1 MADPAGSVEPSRTA
15 PDANHSV
22 VKAAGLIGA
31 ATFSS
36 RILGFVRDMV
46 LARLF
51 GATPA
56 ADAFFV
62 AYRIPNLLREL
73 FAEGSMSAAFI
84 PVFTEYH
91 TRKTKAEAW
100 ELASATFT
108 TLLTIVTAV
117 AVIGVVAAPGI
128 VWLLAPGFHD
138 VPDKLALTTL
148 LTRVMFP
155 YLIFISL
162 AALAMG
168 ILNSLRA
175 FAAPAF
181 SPVFFN
187 VVTIACALLLSPLLT
202 EPIVGV
208 AIGIVFGGV
217 AQFAMQLP
225 GLNGRGMLFGLR
237 FQPGVMFPYLI
248 FISLAALAMGILN
261 SLRAFAAPA
270 FSPVFFNV
278 VTIACALLLSPLL
291 TEPIVGVA
299 IGIVFG
305 GVAQFAMQLPGLNG
319 RGMLFG
325 LRFQPGHPGVKR
337 IGLLMIPSLLGLSVT
352 QINITVSTIL
362 ASYFSG
368 GPTYLFYGMRLI
380 QFPLG
385 IFGVALATAILP
397 TLSAQAARGALEE
410 LRGTLGFGLR
420 MIFFIMVPAML
431 GLILLRQPIVH
442 LFFEHGSF
450 TRDDTMA
457 TSTAVL
463 CYAVGLWAFAGVRII
478 VAAFYSLQDTKTP
491 AITAGIA
498 VGANILLS
506 LWLMTILDAAGLA
519 LATALASML
528 NGSLLVAVL
537 HRRLGRV
544 DWSPVG
550 RSALRVLM
558 ASIPVAAVCVWVS
571 SAAIW
576 NQSGAWL
583 LKGTALIA
591 GMAFSVGAYVG
602 VHILLRSD
610 EMDVMLQII
619 KRKFGRKVPA
629 MGKI

>member
-1 MADPAGSVEPSRTA
+1 M
-15 PDANHSV
+15 
-22 VKAAGLIGA
+22 
-31 ATFSS
+31 
-36 RILGFVRDMV
+36 
-46 LARLF
+46 
-51 GATPA
+51 
-56 ADAFFV
+56 
-62 AYRIPNLLREL
+62 
-73 FAEGSMSAAFI
+73 
-84 PVFTEYH
+84 
-91 TRKTKAEAW
+91 
-100 ELASATFT
+100 
-108 TLLTIVTAV
+108 
-117 AVIGVVAAPGI
+117 
-128 VWLLAPGFHD
+128 
-138 VPDKLALTTL
+138 
-148 LTRVMFP
+148 
-155 YLIFISL
+155 
-162 AALAMG
+162 
-168 ILNSLRA
+168 
-175 FAAPAF
+175 
-181 SPVFFN
+181 
-187 VVTIACALLLSPLLT
+187 
-202 EPIVGV
+202 
-208 AIGIVFGGV
+208 
-217 AQFAMQLP
+217 
-225 GLNGRGMLFGLR
+225 
-237 FQPGVMFPYLI
+237 
-248 FISLAALAMGILN
+248 
-261 SLRAFAAPA
+261 
-270 FSPVFFNV
+270 
-278 VTIACALLLSPLL
+278 
-291 TEPIVGVA
+291 
-299 IGIVFG
+299 
-305 GVAQFAMQLPGLNG
+305 
-319 RGMLFG
+319 
-325 LRFQPGHPGVKR
+325 
-337 IGLLMIPSLLGLSVT
+337 
-352 QINITVSTIL
+352 
-362 ASYFSG
+362 
-368 GPTYLFYGMRLI
+368 
-380 QFPLG
+380 
-385 IFGVALATAILP
+385 P

-478 VAAFYSLQDTKTP
+478 VSAFYSLQDTKTP

>member
-1 MADPAGSVEPSRTA
+1 MSDPAGSVEPSQTA

-478 VAAFYSLQDTKTP
+478 VSAFYSLQDTKTP

>member
-1 MADPAGSVEPSRTA
+1 MSDPAASVEPSRLAQDET
-15 PDANHSV
+15 HSV
-22 VKAAGLIGA
+22 VKAAGLIGV

-46 LARLF
+46 LASLF

-91 TRKTKAEAW
+91 TLKTKRDAW

-108 TLLTIVTAV
+108 TLLTIVTAITL
-117 AVIGVVAAPGI
+117 IGILTAPGI
-128 VWLLAPGFHD
+128 VWLLAPGFHGS
-138 VPDKLALTTL
+138 PDKLALTTL

-155 YLIFISL
+155 YLLFISL

-187 VVTIACALLLSPLLT
+187 IFTIACALFLSPILP
-202 EPIVGV
+202 EPIIGV
-208 AIGIVFGGV
+208 AIGIVVGGV

-225 GLNGRGMLFGLR
+225 GLKGRGMLFGLR
-237 FQPGVMFPYLI
+237 FH
-248 FISLAALAMGILN
+248 
-261 SLRAFAAPA
+261 
-270 FSPVFFNV
+270 
-278 VTIACALLLSPLL
+278 
-291 TEPIVGVA
+291 
-299 IGIVFG
+299 
-305 GVAQFAMQLPGLNG
+305 
-319 RGMLFG
+319 
-325 LRFQPGHPGVKR
+325 PGHPGVKR
-337 IGLLMIPSLLGLSVT
+337 IGRLMVPSLLGLSVT

-362 ASYFSG
+362 ASFFAG

-397 TLSAQAARGALEE
+397 TLSAQAARGALDE
-410 LRGTLGFGLR
+410 LRTTLGFGLR
-420 MIFFIMVPAML
+420 MIFFIILPAML
-431 GLILLRQPIVH
+431 GLITLRQPIVH

-450 TRDDTMA
+450 TRADTLVTA
-457 TSTAVL
+457 TAVL
-463 CYAVGLWAFAGVRII
+463 CYAVGLWAFAAVRII
-478 VAAFYSLQDTKTP
+478 VSAFYSMQDTKTP
-491 AITAGIA
+491 AVTAGIA

-506 LWLMTILDAAGLA
+506 LWLMTLLDVAGLA

-528 NGSLLVAVL
+528 NGSILVAVL

-544 DWSPVG
+544 DWGSIG
-550 RSALRVLM
+550 RSAVRVLV
-558 ASIPVAAVCVWVS
+558 ASVPLVLICIWVESATVWTQEDEWV
-571 SAAIW
+571 
-576 NQSGAWL
+576 
-583 LKGTALIA
+583 LKSVTLIV
-591 GMAFSVGAYVG
+591 GIGLSVIGYFG
-602 VHILLRSD
+602 VHIMLGSEEL
-610 EMDVMLQII
+610 DVVLGIV
-619 KRKFGRKVPA
+619 KRKLGRMARKSGGA
-629 MGKI
+629 